1 MRFKRILLLA
11 VLAAVILVPAASAMA
26 FEEGYNPVS
35 GIVGTP
41 YNWAFRVYGG
51 CPPYDIVVKSG
62 SLPPGLS
69 LSSSG
74 TISGTPTT
82 AGTWSFWAE
91 LRDTGCGPSATCPP
105 AGTSCSAPAQRPF
118 SITITQKLTVTTP
131 SPLSPATVGVPYA
144 LKLTADGGG
153 SQTWSVASGTLPAG
167 LALAADGTL
176 SGTPTAATP
185 APVSVVVKVTDGSRT
200 DTKTL
205 VIDVVTPLAV
215 TAPALRTG
223 EVGQALRTTTLAA
236 TGGRTPYAWTIE
248 SAPAGV
254 ALDPTSGALSG
265 TPTAPGSFPL
275 KLTVKDAYGTTASV
289 DATLVVKAK
298 LAAITK
304 RLAPTKVGKTY
315 RFVLRTN
322 GGVAPFTWKVAS
334 GKFPVGIRLNR
345 ATGVLSGTPRK
356 AGTFPLT
363 FVVRDS
369 YGLESTTTTLVLTV
383 SKAKKKAAA

>member
-1 MRFKRILLLA
+1 LLLA
-11 VLAAVILVPAASAMA
+11 VLAAVILVPAASALA
-26 FEEGYNPVS
+26 FQEGYNPPS
-35 GIVGTP
+35 GTVGTA
-41 YNWAFRVYGG
+41 YNFAFKVYGG
-51 CPPYDIVVKSG
+51 CPPYDMVVKIG

-82 AGTWSFWAE
+82 AGNYTFWVE

-105 AGTSCSAPAQRPF
+105 AGVSCSEPSQRPF
-118 SITITQKLTVTTP
+118 TISIAAKLTVT
-131 SPLSPATVGVPYA
+131 SPKTLAPATVGVPYSV
-144 LKLTADGGG
+144 KMTADGGG
-153 SQTWSVASGTLPAG
+153 TQTWSVTGGALPPG
-167 LALAADGTL
+167 LTLAADGTL
-176 SGTPTAATP
+176 SGTPTQALSAP
-185 APVSVVVKVTDGSRT
+185 ASFTVRVTDGERV
-200 DTKTL
+200 DTQTIAL
-205 VIDVVTPLAV
+205 DVVTPLAV
-215 TAPALRTG
+215 TAPALKTG
-223 EVGQALRTTTLAA
+223 EVGQALKATTLAA
-236 TGGRTPYAWTIE
+236 TGGRSPYAWSIE
-248 SAPAGV
+248 SPPSGV
-254 ALDPTSGALSG
+254 ALDPASGALSG

-275 KLTVKDAYGTTASV
+275 KLTVKDAYGTTATV

-298 LAAITK
+298 LAAVTK

-334 GKFPVGIRLNR
+334 GKFPVGLRLNR

-369 YGLESTTTTLVLTV
+369 YGVESTTTSLVLTV